1 LYRQRFFQNV
11 PKLVEHYHDAAEP
24 VRCNFLIALAY
35 MLQGV
40 PRVVL
45 TMSLP
50 EVSKHV
56 NFWYHYVR
64 TWPHLDYMRFEVL
77 SVVLLK
83 IWVLW
88 DVILCWWADLVYAK
102 I

>member
-1 LYRQRFFQNV
+1 VNNADITGGPHRSGDTGICGICETSVKFCIIIINNHPVLCYRVLYRQRFFQTV
-11 PKLVEHYHDAAEP
+11 PKLVEHYHHAAEP

-50 EVSKHV
+50 EVSIY
-56 NFWYHYVR
+56 F
-64 TWPHLDYMRFEVL
+64 
-77 SVVLLK
+77 
-83 IWVLW
+83 
-88 DVILCWWADLVYAK
+88 
-102 I
+102 